1 MKLLN
6 LNNNYKATLSVIL
19 SAILF
24 AFCVP
29 VSKLLSPKISSTIMG
44 GLLYLG
50 AGLGLYFTTIIK
62 RQNIELTLTKKEL
75 PYIIAMVLLDISAI
89 ILLMLGIS
97 KTTGANASLLGNFE
111 LVATSFVAC
120 IFFKE
125 LLSKRIWI
133 SVILITIACIIL
145 SFDGMNSFIFNIGSI
160 FVLLSALCWGIEN
173 NCTKMLSI
181 KDIRQITMIK
191 GIFSGL
197 GSLAI
202 ALVIGSNFPEIKYIV
217 ALLLLGFISY
227 GVSVCLYIYAQRF
240 LGAAKTA
247 SYYATS
253 PFWSVVFCLMF
264 LGETPSI
271 QFYIALIIMIIGT
284 TLIFYSTKN
293 S

>member
-50 AGLGLYFTTIIK
+50 AGSGLYFTTIIK
-62 RQNIELTLTKKEL
+62 KQNIELKLTKKEL

-89 ILLMLGIS
+89 ILLMLGVS
-97 KTTGANASLLGNFE
+97 KTTGANTSLLGNFE

-125 LLSKRIWI
+125 LFSKRLWI

-202 ALVIGSNFPEIKYIV
+202 ALVIGSNFPEIKYII